1 MKLLRWLLIFA
12 CLPVFGQAARYQG
25 NVYTVNASAP
35 QPGGL
40 YPVLA
45 STTATVQIC
54 TYSTTQTC
62 PSLATTYTNA
72 SQATSCPTTA
82 QLTPSNSVACTASV
96 DAEGGFGAWL
106 AAGNYQYMVTTSY
119 GTFGPYDFTVGGGG
133 SSGVASLN
141 TLTGALTLTIQGY
154 TCTPSG
160 TTLGCTE
167 TAGITITS
175 FTGCSGSEEL
185 GQTVS
190 SPTCT
195 VTYTG
200 SPTSAVITNTDSVD
214 SPLTLSSPFT
224 SGTISGTLSHSSIAT
239 TTVTVTAQPG
249 SVVATQN
256 YTWNPRIFNGTGTSG
271 GATGATASG
280 TTAVLVG
287 DTGTLPSAQLGAET
301 VGTTFVYTGLTG
313 QYVYMLLTG
322 GSHTFVDANNGFP
335 FAVNSPTHI
344 TFVNQYG
351 VSVSMYIYQSVNA
364 LTGNFS
370 PRVAS

>member
-12 CLPVFGQAARYQG
+12 CLPAFGQAARYQG

-62 PSLATTYTNA
+62 PSLATTYTNS

-82 QLTPSNSVACTASV
+82 QLTPSNSGACTASV

-141 TLTGALTLTIQGY
+141 TLTGPLTLTIQGY

-167 TAGITITS
+167 TAGIAITS

-200 SPTSAVITNTDSVD
+200 SPTSAIITNTDSVD
-214 SPLTLSSPFT
+214 SPLTLSSPYT
-224 SGTISGTLSHSSIAT
+224 SGTITGSFSHSAITT

-249 SVVATQN
+249 SVAATQS
-256 YTWNPRIFNGTGTSG
+256 YTWNPRIFSGTGATG
-271 GATGATASG
+271 NATGATASG
-280 TTAVLVG
+280 TSAVLVG
-287 DTGTLPSAQLGAET
+287 DTGTLPSAGLGAET
-301 VGTTFVYTGLTG
+301 VGSTFNFTLSGNYF
-313 QYVYMLLTG
+313 YMLLIG
-322 GSHTFVDANNGFP
+322 GSHTFDVNGFP
-335 FAVNSPTHI
+335 ATLTSIPV
-344 TFVNQYG
+344 TFVNEFG
-351 VSVSMYIYQSVNA
+351 VTVTMHLYVGPTFGTGAYSVVI
-364 LTGNFS
+364 TG
-370 PRVAS
+370 